1 MKLFGFRRNTASQSS
16 ENSSA
21 PISPA
26 DLAQKADETLLEELE
41 DILDKTPETE
51 IDEATI
57 NAYLSAL
64 DEKQPLEREFNATRS
79 WETLKESHP
88 LMFQTTADESNDTR
102 QKKRGNTIRLWPR
115 MAAAA
120 VAAVMVS
127 MVCVQAAGF
136 DVFRAFARWS
146 EETFFF
152 VFSGT
157 VAEDSVSTSKRD
169 ELRAEEK
176 MEFSN
181 MQEALDYFD
190 IPLSAPTWMPDG
202 YEEDTTTA
210 NLLCGSINLMGSYLS
225 EDHAIAISY
234 FEIREDVAIESEY
247 EKDSRN
253 CVEYEHN
260 STTYYIMHNLNSL
273 NIAWVSN
280 GFECSIDGPITEEDA
295 QKIIDSID

>member
-1 MKLFGFRRNTASQSS
+1 MFGFRRSTASQSS
-16 ENSSA
+16 EKPSA
-21 PISPA
+21 PICPA
-26 DLAQKADETLLEELE
+26 ELVQKADETLLEELE
-41 DILDKTPETE
+41 DILDKTPEAE

-64 DEKQPLEREFNATRS
+64 DEKHPLERKFNAARS
-79 WETLKESHP
+79 WEVLKESQP

-102 QKKRGNTIRLWPR
+102 PKKKHGNTIRLWPR

-120 VAAVMVS
+120 VAAVMVG

-136 DVFRAFARWS
+136 NVFQAFARWS
-146 EETFFF
+146 EETFSF

-157 VAEDSVSTSKRD
+157 VAEDGVSESKHD
-169 ELRAEEK
+169 ELRAAEK

-202 YEEDTTTA
+202 YEEDTTTV
-210 NLLCGSINLMGSYLS
+210 NLLCGSLNLMGGYLS
-225 EDHAIAISY
+225 EDHAISISY

-247 EKDSRN
+247 EKDSRD

-273 NIAWVSN
+273 NVAWVSN